1 MAAGAPVLPS
11 GDFWP
16 KCRAYGCLSG
26 IVDRQRYLR
35 AAGQAAH
42 QVRCGGSVA
51 RPDYRIGPRPECQVS
66 AGTAASISRA
76 RPDERIALSR
86 HRTGARSSRRKRGLI
101 RRFGIVFPAAVI
113 AVLAVA
119 GVAVGGKVFA
129 PGSSAFSAVQAI
141 EMVPG
146 SHTMAA
152 LEAERAQLIAMTQA
166 ANTLVV
172 VAKPKLASPAEVAA
186 ANPGTG
192 TSGGTGT
199 GTGGIVYVT
208 STPPDP
214 GTAQSIAYNLMASF
228 GFDPKIFFG
237 CLVDI
242 WNRESGWRYD
252 AENASGAYGI
262 PQALPG
268 SKMASAGAD
277 WQTNPATQIKW
288 GLGYIK
294 AIYGDPC
301 KAWAFEEANGYY

>member
-1 MAAGAPVLPS
+1 M
-11 GDFWP
+11 
-16 KCRAYGCLSG
+16 
-26 IVDRQRYLR
+26 
-35 AAGQAAH
+35 
-42 QVRCGGSVA
+42 
-51 RPDYRIGPRPECQVS
+51 
-66 AGTAASISRA
+66 
-76 RPDERIALSR
+76 SR

-113 AVLAVA
+113 AVVAVS
-119 GVAVGGKVFA
+119 GVAVGAKVLA

-146 SHTMAA
+146 SHTMEA
-152 LEAERAQLIAMTQA
+152 LETERAQLIAMTTA
-166 ANTLVV
+166 ARTLTV
-172 VAKPKLASPAEVAA
+172 VAKPKLASPAVVAA

-192 TSGGTGT
+192 TGTGAGT
-199 GTGGIVYVT
+199 GSGAGSGGIVYVT
-208 STPPDP
+208 STPPNP
-214 GTAQSIAYNLMASF
+214 NTAQSVAYNMMASF
-228 GFDPKIFFG
+228 GFDPKTYFG

-277 WQTNPATQIKW
+277 WQTDPATQIRW

-294 AIYGDPC
+294 ATYGNPC
-301 KAWAFEEANGYY
+301 SAWAFEEANGYY